1 MPSPAK
7 DTAKGLQAT
16 DQEARFFFII
26 LSNMKGAPSVDWE
39 TVAKQAG
46 YSSSDVARSLIAS
59 NLKNRSASARSRSV
73 SASPPVPPPASPAT
87 PKVAKR
93 RARNPPAGG
102 KVTKR
107 TKVLDAMDDD
117 NDDILW
123 DDDEK
128 RILGINQKVKV
139 DEDEGKVLKDEDEA

>member
-7 DTAKGLQAT
+7 DTAKAPPGHRSGGTILLHHPLQH
-16 DQEARFFFII
+16 
-26 LSNMKGAPSVDWE
+26 SG
-39 TVAKQAG
+39 
-46 YSSSDVARSLIAS
+46 DVARVRFGQIKKRLGLNSGA
-59 NLKNRSASARSRSV
+59 A
-73 SASPPVPPPASPAT
+73 PASPAT

-123 DDDEK
+123 DDDKK

>member
-46 YSSSDVARSLIAS
+46 YSSSDVARVRFGQIKKRLGLTSGA
-59 NLKNRSASARSRSV
+59 A
-73 SASPPVPPPASPAT
+73 PASPAT

-107 TKVLDAMDDD
+107 TKVLDAMDDG